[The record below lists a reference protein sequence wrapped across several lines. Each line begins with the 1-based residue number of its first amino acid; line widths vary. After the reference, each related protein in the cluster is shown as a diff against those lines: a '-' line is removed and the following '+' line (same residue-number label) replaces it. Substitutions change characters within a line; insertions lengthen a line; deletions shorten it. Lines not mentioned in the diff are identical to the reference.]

1 MGTDVNRDSGSERD
15 ENQADGQPREDI
27 VFPEDFR
34 KLMRSIFGPWNRR
47 RRR

>member
-1 MGTDVNRDSGSERD
+1 MGTDADRDSGSERD
-15 ENQADGQPREDI
+15 ENQADEQPREDI

-34 KLMRSIFGPWNRR
+34 KLMRSIFRPWNRR